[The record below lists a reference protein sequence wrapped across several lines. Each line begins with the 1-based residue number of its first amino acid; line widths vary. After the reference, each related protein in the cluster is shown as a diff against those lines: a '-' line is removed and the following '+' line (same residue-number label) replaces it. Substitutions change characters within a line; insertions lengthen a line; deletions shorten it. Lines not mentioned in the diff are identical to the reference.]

1 MALNRSPE
9 FKIVIVQI
17 VCVVESQSESAWG
30 LTNLFNKGLEGD
42 SI

>member
-17 VCVVESQSESAWG
+17 ALVA
-30 LTNLFNKGLEGD
+30 TLFIGPGAKQHSCEV
-42 SI
+42 

>member
-9 FKIVIVQI
+9 FEVVIVQI
-17 VCVVESQSESAWG
+17 VSVVESQSESAWG
-30 LTNLFNKGLEGD
+30 LTKLFKKGLDGD